1 MCGNLAAV
9 EIQSLHA
16 VRILVFV
23 VCQFWALLSNLRR
36 ISTTIS
42 GRCFTMGQKAL
53 VLFQSIQNTR
63 ISELIHFKLFFKIW
77 WEFQCAPLVTPRY
90 NFNLVWSRYDI
101 WWRRSGSTLAHE
113 MPDGNKP
120 LPAPMLTRDYCH
132 PSQCNLTENAK
143 DMLAKCSSK
152 IICFNIFIHR
162 PGDNELRYH
171 VLSLAMVTEASA
183 CYPTKTLSSSQCL
196 T

>member
-1 MCGNLAAV
+1 MCGNVAAL

-36 ISTTIS
+36 ISTTIC

-53 VLFQSIQNTR
+53 VLFQSIQNTW
-63 ISELIHFKLFFKIW
+63 ISELIYFKLLFKIW

-90 NFNLVWSRYDI
+90 TFNLVWSRYDI

-120 LPAPMLTRDYCH
+120 LPARMLTRDYCH
-132 PSQCNLTENAK
+132 PSQCNFTENAK
-143 DMLAKCSSK
+143 DMLANVHRKLYVL
-152 IICFNIFIHR
+152 IFLYIGQGTMSWDTMCYR
-162 PGDNELRYH
+162 WPWLPRLQRVTQLRH
-171 VLSLAMVTEASA
+171 CLHHSA
-183 CYPTKTLSSSQCL
+183 
-196 T
+196 